1 MDDNTQL
8 SLFIF
13 AVVGIVITFG
23 CTFLFLMVVRP
34 WLRAL
39 GHGRPVSLISIVV
52 MRLRGNPPLLLIDA
66 YIALHR
72 SGVDISIAEVENTYI
87 DNRIRVRN
95 SEDLVHFVKSKTAT
109 S

>member
-1 MDDNTQL
+1 MNESTRL
-8 SLFIF
+8 LLFALAVIAIVFTF
-13 AVVGIVITFG
+13 A

-39 GHGRPVSLISIVV
+39 GHGTPVSMVSIIG
-52 MRLRGNPPLLLIDA
+52 MRLRGNPPVLLIDA

-72 SGVDISIAEVENTYI
+72 ASVATTIADVENTYI
-87 DNRIRVRN
+87 DNRTRVRN